1 MKRILVVI
9 VLVFSFSSIFAQ
21 EVRIS
26 EEMEFYTKE
35 LNIED
40 SQRASLSKIII
51 RKQKDLEAIN
61 DFAKTDETLFRQKRR
76 NIYKGAE
83 NSIRLILNESQ
94 LETWKIYKKKTR
106 KANAEKIKSLQA
118 TNASKQDLLDAQYGI
133 NND

>member
-9 VLVFSFSSIFAQ
+9 LLVFSFTAIYAQ
-21 EVRIS
+21 EARIG

-61 DFAKTDETLFRQKRR
+61 EYAKTDENMFRQKRR
-76 NIYKGAE
+76 NIYKGADS
-83 NSIRLILNESQ
+83 SIRMMLNENQ
-94 LETWKIYKKKTR
+94 IELWKAFKIKSR
-106 KANAEKIKSLQA
+106 KANAEKIKALQA
-118 TNASKQDLLDAQYGI
+118 GNASKQDLLDAQYGI
-133 NND
+133 EK